1 MREYV
6 DKIKKIFA
14 SQNFI
19 RYREAND
26 SLIIDSFYTDPVAN
40 DHTIGVM
47 IYKTEDGKLRIDD
60 MKMID
65 EILDV
70 NDIDL
75 SNHLHKEIVEM
86 LLNAFSL
93 KVEDK
98 HCYRELY
105 DIDTDYENIM
115 KNKNAHSY
123 VIENILTFFSG
134 IVAFGKISEIVNLC
148 IKNE

>member
-40 DHTIGVM
+40 DHKIGVM

-148 IKNE
+148 TKNE

>member
-70 NDIDL
+70 NKHMKDVIDANEKILTSIMSL
-75 SNHLHKEIVEM
+75 SSISEETLAVSEESTSISSE
-86 LLNAFSL
+86 SL
-93 KVEDK
+93 IKVQILESISDNI
-98 HCYRELY
+98 YLSMRELEKY
-105 DIDTDYENIM
+105 FE
-115 KNKNAHSY
+115 K
-123 VIENILTFFSG
+123 
-134 IVAFGKISEIVNLC
+134 
-148 IKNE
+148 

>member
-86 LLNAFSL
+86 LLNVFSL

-148 IKNE
+148 TNNE